1 MTNLEKI
8 KNKLQKMN
16 VKEMARTIK
25 RIDDACEYCIYE
37 SSLCKGN
44 CGFGIEEYLKDEE
57 ETESAFDDGYRQAMQ
72 DRWIPVSERLPE
84 KDGEYLCT
92 TVYGNVTD
100 IWIDTF
106 YKGEWTRPAD
116 VEFDYEI
123 IAWQPLPDPWK
134 GDKDIEN

>member
-44 CGFGIEEYLKDEE
+44 CEFGIEEYLKDEE
-57 ETESAFDDGYRQAMQ
+57 ETESAFVVFDNQEPRKICHGSSIATGYVSLDGH
-72 DRWIPVSERLPE
+72 PVVLTFTKKES
-84 KDGEYLCT
+84 
-92 TVYGNVTD
+92 
-100 IWIDTF
+100 IDAVIEELKKAKS
-106 YKGEWTRPAD
+106 YME
-116 VEFDYEI
+116 
-123 IAWQPLPDPWK
+123 
-134 GDKDIEN
+134 DKEE

>member
-1 MTNLEKI
+1 MIDIEKVIELFKCHEWVKFIIPNCGEREYETVEFSSVIEILEKQLD
-8 KNKLQKMN
+8 N
-16 VKEMARTIK
+16 
-25 RIDDACEYCIYE
+25 
-37 SSLCKGN
+37 G
-44 CGFGIEEYLKDEE
+44 
-57 ETESAFDDGYRQAMQ
+57 
-72 DRWIPVSERLPE
+72 WIPTSERLPE

-123 IAWQPLPDPWK
+123 IAWQPLPEPYK
-134 GDKDIEN
+134 EEEK